1 MAVEQYSRSHSRSRG
16 IHNERENLRGRLF
29 YLFYRFI
36 RDIRLEI
43 PIGIVTPILSGIG
56 DLLVLNVELPDEE
69 SPQGDIL
76 EVAVNTPTLFD
87 SQIYLFETVGTL
99 LSLLG
104 NTPDQ
109 QLSLLQ
115 VPRFGYMTS
124 FLTNSLSHR

>member
-1 MAVEQYSRSHSRSRG
+1 M
-16 IHNERENLRGRLF
+16 
-29 YLFYRFI
+29 
-36 RDIRLEI
+36 EI
-43 PIGIVTPILSGIG
+43 PREIVTAILSGIG
-56 DLLVLNVELPDEE
+56 DLLVLNVELPDED
-69 SPQGDIL
+69 SPQDDIL

-115 VPRFGYMTS
+115 VVRLSHAASCITDPS
-124 FLTNSLSHR
+124 FLRPSQGRF